1 VTEFLTGWTLQL
13 LAVVGATAIVC
24 LAVYGLMRLMAKPQ
38 IRVLSPG
45 LVGVEGV
52 ALTPISRREGK
63 VDVAGNRFIAISDE
77 PIDAGKKVRVVR
89 VEGVVAKVEPVPG

>member
-1 VTEFLTGWTLQL
+1 MTEFLTGWTIQL
-13 LAVVGATAIVC
+13 LAIVGVMAVVTGVM
-24 LAVYGLMRLMAKPQ
+24 LVLMWLMAKPQ
-38 IRVLSPG
+38 LRILSQD

-63 VDVAGNRFIAISDE
+63 VDVKGSRVVAISDE

-89 VEGVVAKVEPVPG
+89 VEGVVAKVEPAVG